1 MTSTT
6 HNTFAAGS
14 PVVAPANRTLK
25 ADAAHASAGAVG
37 PAKPM
42 PLGQRLVHA
51 GLITGDQLE
60 GALAS
65 QGKAGMRLGE
75 TLVSLGLISESDLLP
90 LVAAQLGFPAVRLRE
105 GLVDPAVVKCI
116 PRPLA
121 EKHACLALF
130 RVHSTLVVAMAEPQN
145 LEVVDFLA
153 EKTGYQIRPVLALR
167 SSIERLLA
175 RCYEA
180 DFQVDAITADLDDGA
195 IELHSDEVHF
205 DTDSLHVLA
214 DGSPVVNLVNYLIV
228 QATRQGASD
237 IHIEPAQ
244 RFSLIRFRVDGELR
258 EILRPRRD
266 LHPAVVSR
274 IKVMSKLDIAEQRK
288 SQDGRFNVLVD
299 NREVDLRVSTL
310 PTVLGEKVVM
320 RILDRTAVTF
330 NLDKLGVPAGQLAK
344 FKYILRRPHGLALV
358 TGPTGS
364 GKTTTL
370 YSCVETVKHSGANI
384 VTVEDPVE
392 YQLEMV
398 NQVQVNAARQM
409 TFANV
414 LRSILRQDPDII
426 LVGEIRDA
434 ETAEVAI
441 QAALTGHLVLSTLH
455 TNDSAS
461 SVTRLLDMGIPA
473 YKISAALVGVVA
485 QRLVRK
491 ICSRCRS
498 TYYPTP
504 EQFRLA
510 GYAEAPKQ
518 QFARGQGCE
527 ACFDTGYAGRQGV
540 FEVLQVD
547 AHVRELINRQASLD
561 ELRTALGQQS
571 GTTLLEEARLAAE
584 HGVTTID
591 EAIRVAL
598 TD

>member
-1 MTSTT
+1 
-6 HNTFAAGS
+6 
-14 PVVAPANRTLK
+14 
-25 ADAAHASAGAVG
+25 
-37 PAKPM
+37 M

-51 GLITGDQLE
+51 GLITTDQLE
-60 GALAS
+60 SALAT
-65 QGKAGMRLGE
+65 QGKGGMRLGE
-75 TLVSLGLISESDLLP
+75 TLVSLGLVSEADLLP
-90 LVAAQLGFPAVRLRE
+90 LVAAQLGFPHARLRE
-105 GLVDPAVVKCI
+105 GLIDPSVVKCI

-121 EKHACLALF
+121 ERIACLALF
-130 RVHSTLVVAMAEPQN
+130 RVHRELIVAMAEPQN
-145 LEVVDFLA
+145 LEAVDFLQQQ
-153 EKTGYQIRPVLALR
+153 TGYRIRPVLALR
-167 SSIERLLA
+167 GNIERLLA

-195 IELHSDEVHF
+195 IELNSEEVQF
-205 DTDSLHVLA
+205 DTDSLHVMA

-244 RFSLIRFRVDGELR
+244 RHSLIRFRVDGELR

-274 IKVMSKLDIAEQRK
+274 IKVMSRLDIAEQRK

-320 RILDRTAVTF
+320 RILDRKAVTF
-330 NLDKLGVPAGQLAK
+330 HLDRLGVPANQLGK
-344 FKYILRRPHGLALV
+344 LKHVLRRPHGLALV

-392 YQLEMV
+392 YQLELV
-398 NQVQVNAARQM
+398 NQVQVNTARQM

-455 TNDSAS
+455 TNDSVS
-461 SVTRLLDMGIPA
+461 SITRLMDMGIPA

-491 ICSRCRS
+491 ICPHCRT
-498 TYYPTP
+498 TYYPTV
-504 EQFRLA
+504 EQLKLA
-510 GYAEAPKQ
+510 GYVDAPKQ

-527 ACFDTGYAGRQGV
+527 ACYDTGYAGRHGI
-540 FEVLQVD
+540 FEVLQID
-547 AHVRELINRQASLD
+547 GRMRELINRGAGLD
-561 ELRTALGQQS
+561 ELRSALSTQQGS
-571 GTTLLEEARLAAE
+571 TLLEEARLTAE
-584 HGVTTID
+584 HGMTTID

>member
-1 MTSTT
+1 MTGTTSSTT
-6 HNTFAAGS
+6 AGFGT
-14 PVVAPANRTLK
+14 RTLK
-25 ADAAHASAGAVG
+25 PDLPHAGSGSFAAPRPV
-37 PAKPM
+37 
-42 PLGQRLVHA
+42 PLGQRLLHA
-51 GLITGDQLE
+51 GLISADQLE

-105 GLVDPAVVKCI
+105 GLIDPAIVKCI

-130 RVHSTLVVAMAEPQN
+130 RVHSSLIVAMAEPQN

-153 EKTGYQIRPVLALR
+153 EHTGYQIRPVLALR
-167 SSIERLLA
+167 SSIERLLV

-195 IELHSDEVHF
+195 IELNSEEVHF

-274 IKVMSKLDIAEQRK
+274 IKVMSRLDIAEQRK

-320 RILDRTAVTF
+320 RILDRNAVTF
-330 NLDKLGVPAGQLAK
+330 SLDKLGVPANQLSK
-344 FKYILRRPHGLALV
+344 FKNILRRPHGLALV

-370 YSCVETVKHSGANI
+370 YSCVETIKHSGANI

-398 NQVQVNAARQM
+398 NQVQVNTARQM

-461 SVTRLLDMGIPA
+461 SVTRLMDMGIPS

-510 GYAEAPKQ
+510 GYSEAPKL

-540 FEVLQVD
+540 FEVMQVD
-547 AHVRELINRQASLD
+547 SSIRDLINREASLD
-561 ELRTALGQQS
+561 DLRRGLKAQS
-571 GTTLLEEARLAAE
+571 GSTLLDEARVAAE
-584 HGVTTID
+584 HGITTID